1 MSMSL
6 LELRGLSVTFDTPAG
21 SVKAASDVSL
31 ALEEHETLA
40 IVGETG
46 CGKSVIANAVL
57 RLLPENARV
66 TGSVIYRDTDLMRL
80 NEREL
85 SRIRGRDIAIIFQ
98 NPSAALNPVH
108 RILDQVSEPPQ
119 IHLNLPNHRCLHEAE
134 RLLRALGLNG
144 AGRLHPFQLSGGMNQ
159 RAMIACSSILRP
171 KILIADEPTK
181 GLDQSMVNAALELIK
196 SVRDESG
203 ASLIM
208 ITHDLDVAL
217 SSSERIAVMYC
228 GEIVEIGRTDDVLC
242 DPEHPYTIALRESM
256 PDRGFR
262 PIPGNTPSMI
272 DPPAGC
278 RFHPRCPLRMDVC
291 SLERPPLKRSR
302 GRSVR
307 CWRCI

>member
-1 MSMSL
+1 MSL
-6 LELRGLSVTFDTPAG
+6 LELRGLSVIFDTPAG

-31 ALEEHETLA
+31 AIKGNETLA

-46 CGKSVIANAVL
+46 CGKSVIANAIL
-57 RLLPENARV
+57 RLLPENASV
-66 TGSVIYRDTDLMRL
+66 TGSVIYRGMDLL
-80 NEREL
+80 KLSEREI
-85 SRIRGRDIAIIFQ
+85 SRIRGREIAIVFQ

-108 RILDQVSEPPQ
+108 RILDQVSEPLL
-119 IHLNLPNHRCLHEAE
+119 IHLNLPRHRALHEADS
-134 RLLRALGLNG
+134 LLLALGLNG
-144 AGRLHPFQLSGGMNQ
+144 AGRLYPFQLSGGMNQ
-159 RAMIACSSILRP
+159 RAMIACSSVLRP

-181 GLDQSMVNAALELIK
+181 GLDQNMVKSALELIG

-217 SSSERIAVMYC
+217 SISERIAVMYC
-228 GEIVEIGRTDDVLC
+228 GEIVEMGRTEDVLC
-242 DPEHPYTIALRESM
+242 SPEHPYTKALRDSM
-256 PDRGFR
+256 PDRGFK

-272 DPPAGC
+272 DPPQGC
-278 RFHPRCPLRMDVC
+278 RFHPRCPLRMKIC
-291 SLERPPLKRSR
+291 SREKPSLSESS

>member
-1 MSMSL
+1 MSL
-6 LELRGLSVTFDTPAG
+6 LELHQLSVTFDTPAG

-31 ALEEHETLA
+31 ALDEHETLA
-40 IVGETG
+40 LVGETG

-66 TGSVIYRDTDLMRL
+66 TGRVIYRGTDLMRL
-80 NEREL
+80 SEREM

-108 RILDQVSEPPQ
+108 RILDQVSEPLL
-119 IHLNLPNHRCLHEAE
+119 IHLDLPKQRALHEADG
-134 RLLRALGLNG
+134 LLRALGLNG
-144 AGRLHPFQLSGGMNQ
+144 AGRLYPFQLSGGMNQ

-171 KILIADEPTK
+171 RVLIADEPTK
-181 GLDQSMVNAALELIK
+181 GLDQGMVDAALGLIG

-217 SSSERIAVMYC
+217 SSSDRIAVMYC
-228 GEIVEIGRTDDVLC
+228 GEIVEMGRTEDVLC
-242 DPEHPYTIALRESM
+242 DPAHPYTKALRESM

-272 DPPAGC
+272 DPPEGC
-278 RFHPRCPLRMDVC
+278 RFHPRCPLRTSAC
-291 SLERPPLKRSR
+291 SRERPSLNKSR

-307 CWRCI
+307 CWRCT

>member
-1 MSMSL
+1 MSL
-6 LELRGLSVTFDTPAG
+6 LKVRELSVKFDTPAG
-21 SVKAASDVSL
+21 SVKAASGISIM
-31 ALEEHETLA
+31 LEEHETVA

-46 CGKSVIANAVL
+46 CGKSVVANAIL

-66 TGSVIYRDTDLMRL
+66 TGSVIYRGMDLL
-80 NEREL
+80 KLSEREI
-85 SRIRGRDIAIIFQ
+85 SRIRGREISIIFQ

-108 RILDQVSEPPQ
+108 RILYQVSEPLRV
-119 IHLNLPNHRCLHEAE
+119 HLNIPKRRAMNDAE

-144 AGRLHPFQLSGGMNQ
+144 AGGMYPFQLSGGMNQ

-171 KILIADEPTK
+171 RVLIADEPTK
-181 GLDQSMVNAALELIK
+181 GLDQSMVNAALELIG

-203 ASLIM
+203 ASLII

-217 SSSERIAVMYC
+217 SSSDRIAVMYC
-228 GEIVEIGRTDDVLC
+228 GEIVEMGRTEDVLHN
-242 DPEHPYTIALRESM
+242 PWHPYTKALCDSM
-256 PDRGFR
+256 PERGFR

-272 DPPAGC
+272 DPPKGC
-278 RFHPRCPLRMDVC
+278 RFHPRCQQRMSIC
-291 SLERPPLKRSR
+291 SRDRPSLTTSC

>member
-1 MSMSL
+1 MSL
-6 LELRGLSVTFDTPAG
+6 LELRGLSVTFDTPVG
-21 SVKAASDVSL
+21 SVKAVSDVSL
-31 ALEEHETLA
+31 TLGEHETLS

-57 RLLPENARV
+57 KLLPENARV
-66 TGSVIYRDTDLMRL
+66 TGSVIYRGTDLIKL
-80 NEREL
+80 NEREI
-85 SRIRGRDIAIIFQ
+85 SRIRGRRIAIIFQ
-98 NPSAALNPVH
+98 NPSAALNPVQ
-108 RILDQVSEPPQ
+108 RILDQVSEPLAV
-119 IHLNLPNHRCLHEAE
+119 HLNLPRHRALQEAE
-134 RLLRALGLNG
+134 GLLGALGLNG
-144 AGRLHPFQLSGGMNQ
+144 AGRRYPFQLSGGMNQ

-171 KILIADEPTK
+171 EILIADEPTK
-181 GLDQSMVNAALELIK
+181 GLDQRMVDAALGMIG

-217 SSSERIAVMYC
+217 SSSDRIAVMYC
-228 GEIVEIGRTDDVLC
+228 GEIVEMGGTEDVLC
-242 DPEHPYTIALRESM
+242 DPEHPYTKSLRESM

-272 DPPAGC
+272 DPPEGC
-278 RFHPRCPLRMDVC
+278 RFHPRCPLRMKLC
-291 SLERPPLKRSR
+291 SRERPPFGRSG